1 MQSWNYLNLNWR
13 LEKMWD
19 DTTLVIKSLYGMLPP
34 DPKAVKLR
42 DKKVKEI
49 IEQMGDKY
57 LLAKSV
63 LKLN

>member
-1 MQSWNYLNLNWR
+1 
-13 LEKMWD
+13 MWDDTTVVIKSLD

-34 DPKAVKLR
+34 DPKAVKSR

-49 IEQMGDKY
+49 IEQMGEKY